1 MRKTMRLAL
10 ALGAAMMIATAV
22 SAQVVET
29 TTYDDGRVYTGQR
42 NGKGK
47 IEGKGLM
54 TWPNGDRYDG
64 EWKKGLQDGEGTYT
78 YAAAGYS
85 YSGHWVKG
93 YIKGHGTF
101 RFNNGNVM
109 EGDWTAM
116 GTGTG
121 YLVFA
126 DGTRYD
132 GPFVNGAPHGQG
144 IKVWANGDRYEGNFV
159 MGHMS
164 GQGTITFKEDGTTY
178 SGMWV
183 NDHRDGQGTCR
194 FGNGATYEG
203 QWRNDKFEG
212 QGKYVS
218 PEGNVLE
225 GTFRNGVYQE

>member
-1 MRKTMRLAL
+1 MKKTAL
-10 ALGAAMMIATAV
+10 LIIGLFLATAV
-22 SAQVVET
+22 TAQVVET

-64 EWKKGLQDGEGTYT
+64 MWKKGLMDGEGTYT
-78 YAAAGYS
+78 YATAGYS
-85 YSGHWVKG
+85 YSGQWSKG
-93 YIKGHGTF
+93 FIKGHGTF

-144 IKVWANGDRYEGNFV
+144 IKVWANGDRYEGQFV
-159 MGHMS
+159 MGHMT
-164 GQGTITFKEDGTTY
+164 GQGSIKFADGATY
-178 SGMWV
+178 TGTWL
-183 NDHRDGQGTCR
+183 NDHRDGQGV
-194 FGNGATYEG
+194 ATYPDGGRYEG
-203 QWRNDKFEG
+203 GWKNDQYDG
-212 QGKYVS
+212 QGTHTS
-218 PEGNVLE
+218 PDGTVLS
-225 GTFRNGVYQE
+225 GRFVNGKLAE

>member
-1 MRKTMRLAL
+1 MKKSMQYVI
-10 ALGAAMMIATAV
+10 ALGAAILMSAAV
-22 SAQVVET
+22 NAQVVET

-54 TWPNGDRYDG
+54 IWPNGDRYDG

-78 YAAAGYS
+78 YATAGYS

-93 YIKGHGTF
+93 NIKGHGTF

-132 GPFVNGAPHGQG
+132 GPFVNGAPNGQG
-144 IKVWANGDRYEGNFV
+144 TKVWANGDRYEGAFA
-159 MGHMS
+159 MGHMT
-164 GQGTITFKEDGTTY
+164 GQGTITFSDGTTY
-178 SGMWV
+178 TGNWV
-183 NDHRDGQGTCR
+183 NDHREGQGTCR
-194 FGNGATYEG
+194 FKDGAYYEG
-203 QWRNDKFEG
+203 QWSNDQFHGRGKFVG
-212 QGKYVS
+212 
-218 PEGNVLE
+218 PDGNTLE
-225 GTFRNGVYQE
+225 GTFNNGKFVE

>member
-1 MRKTMRLAL
+1 MNNNICKGLVLAFAIVL
-10 ALGAAMMIATAV
+10 ATAA

-64 EWKKGLQDGEGTYT
+64 MWKKGMQDGEGTY
-78 YAAAGYS
+78 YWANGLV
-85 YSGHWVKG
+85 YSGEWKKN

-101 RFNNGNVM
+101 RFPNGNVM

-121 YLVFA
+121 SLVWP

-132 GPFVNGAPHGQG
+132 GPFINGAPHGQG
-144 IKVWANGDRYEGNFV
+144 VKVWANGDRYEGAFS
-159 MGHMS
+159 MGHMM
-164 GQGTITFKEDGTTY
+164 GQGTVVFKDGTTY
-178 SGMWV
+178 TAP
-183 NDHRDGQGTCR
+183 DGTTLKGR
-194 FGNGATYEG
+194 FQAG
-203 QWRNDKFEG
+203 KFVE
-212 QGKYVS
+212 
-218 PEGNVLE
+218 E
-225 GTFRNGVYQE
+225 